1 MGITLGGR
9 YDYGELRWRITV
21 EMSGTGEG
29 QCNSFRNQKVDS
41 ESEKGKIIS
50 VLLIFFCGEIES
62 YFISTILIVYLL

>member
-41 ESEKGKIIS
+41 ESENLFPFYLSFS
-50 VLLIFFCGEIES
+50 VVKLKVILLVQF
-62 YFISTILIVYLL
+62 